1 MSRLERWSR
10 KKRGVED
17 EPALVS
23 EEPAPLAELIST
35 EAEARDGTV
44 ESGLPSEPQLQVGE
58 QAEQEAPAP
67 GSLDHTLPDPDTL
80 PPGSDFSVFMASG
93 VSAALRRRAL
103 KRLWATGNY
112 NVRDGLDDYDA
123 DYRQQLKPMASELA
137 GKLRRWANKEEERSG
152 VNEEGSVAEGG
163 TESSADTST
172 HSSAHTSTSGDRRVQ
187 DLQLDDQSDS
197 IDEDVDECTKI
208 K

>member
-17 EPALVS
+17 EPTLVS
-23 EEPAPLAELIST
+23 EEPAPLAEQTGT
-35 EAEARDGTV
+35 EAEVRDGTL
-44 ESGLPSEPQLQVGE
+44 EPGQPGEPQMQVGD

-80 PPGSDFSVFMASG
+80 PPGSDFSVFMVSG

-137 GKLRRWANKEEERSG
+137 GKLRRWANKVEEQPAAA
-152 VNEEGSVAEGG
+152 NEDSSVAEGA
-163 TESSADTST
+163 TESSAETST
-172 HSSAHTSTSGDRRVQ
+172 HTSTSGDHRVQ

-197 IDEDVDECTKI
+197 VEEDVDLSLI
-208 K
+208 HI